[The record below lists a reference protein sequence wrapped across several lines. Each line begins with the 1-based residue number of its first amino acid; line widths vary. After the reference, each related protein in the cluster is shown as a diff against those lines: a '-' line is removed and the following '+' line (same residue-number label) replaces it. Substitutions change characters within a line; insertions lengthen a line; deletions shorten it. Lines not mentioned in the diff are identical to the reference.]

1 MLQEEK
7 FCCFVTKRVVYARK
21 NNRYPEFV
29 LKAYKNYKGT
39 GSMSQ
44 YNADV
49 DGIIEK
55 YRDDHAMLNFC
66 KNLVISW
73 APVINEMKEDD

>member
-1 MLQEEK
+1 
-7 FCCFVTKRVVYARK
+7 
-21 NNRYPEFV
+21 
-29 LKAYKNYKGT
+29 
-39 GSMSQ
+39 MSQ

-66 KNLVISW
+66 KNLARSC
-73 APVINEMKEDD
+73 APVINEMKEEG